1 MKKVLGLFIA
11 ICLYAN
17 VNNKISYTRNNLQQ
31 TKIKASTMNDK
42 LDKIVAQINKEK
54 SSVNQIDKQIRFV
67 NLKISSLEKS
77 LSTYKDSLG
86 QLISQKSNLMKQKSL
101 LESKVIDF
109 ISNNYYLQTSSINSS
124 EDLINTEILKVVLKK
139 TSKKMGKLSSL
150 YVDLSKKIDDI
161 NKLIYS
167 IKHSKEILQQKRNK
181 LAVLKQQKLQ
191 NLKKLQKI
199 KVYYK
204 AELEKVL
211 KSQMQIQN
219 QLAKLKIIQKNQEKQ
234 KELVKLSK
242 INPSKI
248 DDTKVKNYGS
258 NIVMST
264 RTIRYRG
271 EKTIPPVRGIIT
283 KKFGYYKDPIYNID
297 IFNDSITIKTNPNA
311 KVRAILGGKVVFI
324 GDTSEGKMIVISHR
338 NKLHSIY
345 ARLSKLSPFIRK
357 GYRVKKGEIIAKD
370 SGKLEFEVT
379 YKTTPINPNNICR
392 F

>member
-1 MKKVLGLFIA
+1 MKKVLGLFVA
-11 ICLYAN
+11 IFLYAN
-17 VNNKISYTRNNLQQ
+17 VNNKLSYTRNNLQQ

>member
-1 MKKVLGLFIA
+1 MKKVLGLFVA
-11 ICLYAN
+11 IFLYAN
-17 VNNKISYTRNNLQQ
+17 VNNKLSYTRNNLQQ

-42 LDKIVAQINKEK
+42 LDKIIAQINKEK